1 MTDEAVYV
9 TAPLLDALLELARDR
24 DPDPVSV
31 PLSTRGPGDLE
42 PNEGAGTPLEDV
54 PPSTAIFAE
63 FSFPDAGG
71 AVNRVFGV
79 DLGQPARSAQG
90 RFVSHPDADPD
101 LSSRDDLAPR
111 VVVAIPSW
119 TAEDVRAYDRRG
131 RRLPLRRVAAS
142 APAVHLDDESTEG

>member
-1 MTDEAVYV
+1 MSDPVYV

-31 PLSTRGPGDLE
+31 PLSTRDSGDLE
-42 PNEGAGTPLEDV
+42 PNEGAGIPLEDV
-54 PPSTAIFAE
+54 PPSTPIFAE
-63 FSFPDAGG
+63 FSFPGAGG

-101 LSSRDDLAPR
+101 LSSSDDLGPR
-111 VVVAIPSW
+111 VLVAIPPWESD
-119 TAEDVRAYDRRG
+119 DVRVYDRRG
-131 RRLPLRRVAAS
+131 RRLPLRRVAAG
-142 APAVHLDDESTEG
+142 APAVHLEDDPSEG